1 MCDNANEE
9 KMKQDKSI
17 ERIERR
23 YQSLADKLAKT
34 GPILQGTITERTVKG
49 DKDKKQKPGESYGP
63 YYQWTF
69 KRVGK
74 TVTVNLTKEQARLYQ
89 KAIDQNRKVEE
100 ILKEMKEL
108 SEEILE
114 ARTQGVKKRKSRK

>member
-1 MCDNANEE
+1 
-9 KMKQDKSI
+9 MKQDKSI
-17 ERIERR
+17 ERLKRR
-23 YQSLADKLAKT
+23 YQSLAGKLAKT

-49 DKDKKQKPGESYGP
+49 DKDKKQKPQKAYGP

-69 KRVGK
+69 KREGR

-100 ILKEMKEL
+100 ILKEMRDL
-108 SEEILE
+108 SEKILE
-114 ARTQGVKKRKSRK
+114 AQTQGVKKRKSGK